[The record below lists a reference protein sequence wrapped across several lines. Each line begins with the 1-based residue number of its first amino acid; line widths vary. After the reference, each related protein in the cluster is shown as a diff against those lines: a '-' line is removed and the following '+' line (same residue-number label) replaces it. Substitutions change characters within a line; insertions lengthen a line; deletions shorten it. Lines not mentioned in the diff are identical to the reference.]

1 MDNPSNNSNHSHFIH
16 QTQGC
21 KRASCELGKQRFKYI
36 ITHLTIFFHPKK
48 KYIITH
54 LSIYNLFKQIVDT
67 HYSSNTFILDRTQ
80 LAKLFDFYIHIHN
93 YELLKPPNLPQ

>member
-36 ITHLTIFFHPKK
+36 ITHLST
-48 KYIITH
+48 
-54 LSIYNLFKQIVDT
+54 YNLFKQIVDT
-67 HYSSNTFILDRTQ
+67 HYSSNIFILDRTQ

-93 YELLKPPNLPQ
+93 YKLLKPPNLPQ

>member
-36 ITHLTIFFHPKK
+36 ITHL
-48 KYIITH
+48 
-54 LSIYNLFKQIVDT
+54 SIYKLFKQIVDT